1 MRKMIRFRK
10 VEIDSYICFIGRNKK
25 MLNYPVR
32 SISLVPIPKSPQ
44 THYSTLTVPE
54 IFWQ

>member
-1 MRKMIRFRK
+1 MIRFRK